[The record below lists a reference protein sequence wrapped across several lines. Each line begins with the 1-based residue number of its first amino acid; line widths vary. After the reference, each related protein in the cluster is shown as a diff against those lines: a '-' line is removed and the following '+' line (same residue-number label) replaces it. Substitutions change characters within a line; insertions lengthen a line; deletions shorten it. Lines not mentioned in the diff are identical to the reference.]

1 VSSDEGMPNWMKQ
14 SKAASHIRELLIQR
28 GVDIPSRTVTINGQ
42 KWTVFEHGE
51 RQIGID
57 VTSGIWLRESD
68 ESEWRLVA
76 TEHTMSGAFLAID
89 FLTKD

>member
-1 VSSDEGMPNWMKQ
+1 MKQ
-14 SKAASHIRELLIQR
+14 AKAASHIREQLMLK
-28 GVDIPSRTVTINGQ
+28 GFDIPSHRVGVRNQ
-42 KWTVFEHGE
+42 QWVVFEHGG

-76 TEHTMSGAFLAID
+76 KEHTMSGAFLAID